1 MTVIWFKFILMVSI
15 KAFNIAVV
23 LLFLK
28 REEDRE
34 VDLKVIQHYII
45 LSKGFTA
52 SGSKAISFVGNVMQ
66 SEIISNIQVQ
76 NNIPEIYICPS
87 NCSGSKLGSD
97 KGLIGCVK

>member
-1 MTVIWFKFILMVSI
+1 M
-15 KAFNIAVV
+15 

-28 REEDRE
+28 REEDGK

-66 SEIISNIQVQ
+66 SEIISNIQ
-76 NNIPEIYICPS
+76 EIKARK
-87 NCSGSKLGSD
+87 GKLGF
-97 KGLIGCVK
+97 LAMILL